1 MTAVAHPQT
10 HTVRRALKTVVDAVS
25 LVLAM
30 PLGALSVLEKYLL
43 PGHESTFR
51 MCAQS
56 VALLPGLPGLFVR
69 RAFYRYALDGCDA
82 DCHIGFGALVTHR
95 QTIIERGV
103 YVGVWALVG
112 SAHLREGTS
121 VGSRASL
128 LSGTD
133 LHEYHDGQWTPADV
147 RKLRQIV
154 LGPHA
159 FIGEAAV
166 VMADVG
172 AGAMVATGAVV
183 PAAVPAGIVVAGNP
197 ARFVRRLAPDPAT
210 SPAADAATSPSRQ
223 ALPQS

>member
-1 MTAVAHPQT
+1 VPQHQT
-10 HTVRRALKTVVDAVS
+10 HPLRTALKTVVDAAA
-25 LVLAM
+25 LVVAM
-30 PLGALSVLEKYLL
+30 PFGALSFLEKRLL

-51 MCAQS
+51 MCAQML
-56 VALLPGLPGLFVR
+56 ALLPGLPGLFVR
-69 RAFYRYALDGCDA
+69 RAYYRYALDGCDA
-82 DCHIGFGALVTHR
+82 DCHIGFGALITHR
-95 QTIIERGV
+95 EAIIERDV
-103 YVGVWALVG
+103 YIGVWALVG

-133 LHEYHDGQWTPADV
+133 LHEYRDGRWGPSDV

-172 AGAMVATGAVV
+172 VGAMVTAGAVV

-197 ARFVRRLAPDPAT
+197 ARFVRRLAAEPAPGT
-210 SPAADAATSPSRQ
+210 PPAPGPAGPPS
-223 ALPQS
+223 

>member
-1 MTAVAHPQT
+1 MALLVATPF
-10 HTVRRALKTVVDAVS
+10 
-25 LVLAM
+25 
-30 PLGALSVLEKYLL
+30 GALSALEKHLL
-43 PGHESTFR
+43 PGHEGTFQ

-82 DCHIGFGALVTHR
+82 DCHIGFGAVVTHR

-112 SAHLREGTS
+112 STHLREGTS

-197 ARFVRRLAPDPAT
+197 ARFVRRLAPEAAT
-210 SPAADAATSPSRQ
+210 PPAADATTAAPHE